1 MTQKKLLILLY
12 AYLIIVGLAGCK
24 HSHDSEIP
32 KSPKGTLSVEL
43 NASSAPATPFSLFI
57 YPTEGNL
64 SPIREEM
71 QSYLEKILPQGK
83 YHLAALGYNPAEI
96 ELKGTESSQ
105 TITFSLVSP
114 AGTSV
119 PSLSQGVY
127 YAFQKDVC
135 IYQDETTPVEL
146 TPHYLFHTLE
156 LKVNAGNGFEH
167 ASLRGSLSGIASS
180 ISGIT
185 GEVTEGSGKNALF
198 NLLPTDTP
206 GVFSATV
213 GFLGMEGKE
222 NLLTLS
228 LSMEEG
234 EEYIS
239 QHDLTTILREGLAQ
253 GNEPIK
259 AELNPTFRIP
269 IRLYTGIETRAAVDA
284 FEGHPVAVAAGKTP
298 GNYTDL
304 WEGVANGNIIKLEPE
319 RYYPTDGSSL
329 HLVGFYPPAPLVD
342 GQVEYAF
349 TGQEDLMLTAEQSGS
364 LTNRFHQEKTPL
376 TYKHLLSYLTFDLH
390 IENGKK
396 DYAVRQVTLSGL
408 SQKIT
413 VSLTKGEATFLN
425 PSREVMIYNAGEDGL
440 LPIKDGKVSV
450 PGYIFVQPKAQ
461 LTLDL
466 ILAVDDNPANDK
478 VFSNLPVTF
487 TGEGSEG
494 GTAYQIVVEVD
505 PDKPDNPDIPGPDP
519 DNPSSA
525 TVTATVT
532 PWPKGND
539 GNASIEDSL
548 LPNK

>member
-1 MTQKKLLILLY
+1 MTQKKLLLLY
-12 AYLIIVGLAGCK
+12 AYLTIVGLAGCK

-32 KSPKGTLSVEL
+32 KSPKGTLSVEV
-43 NASSAPATPFSLFI
+43 NALSAPATPFSLFI

-64 SPIREEM
+64 SPIREEI
-71 QSYLEKILPQGK
+71 QSSLEKVLPQGK

-114 AGTSV
+114 DGTSV

-127 YAFQKDVC
+127 SAFQKDIC

-146 TPHYLFHTLE
+146 TPRYLFHTLE

-180 ISGIT
+180 VNGIT
-185 GEVTEGSGKNALF
+185 GKATEGSGKNAVF
-198 NLLPTDTP
+198 HLLPTDTP

-213 GFLGMEGKE
+213 GFLGIEGKE

-239 QHDLTTILREGLAQ
+239 QHDLTTVLREGLTQ

-269 IRLYTGIETRAAVDA
+269 IRLYTSIETRAAVDA
-284 FEGHPVAVAAGKTP
+284 FEGHPVGVAAGKTP
-298 GNYTDL
+298 GKYTEL

-329 HLVGFYPPAPLVD
+329 YLVGFYPPAPLVN
-342 GQVEYAF
+342 GQVEYTF
-349 TGQEDLMLTAEQSGS
+349 TGQEDLMLTTEQSGS

-390 IENGKK
+390 VESKK
-396 DYAVRQVTLSGL
+396 KNFAVRQVTLSGL
-408 SQKIT
+408 AQKVT
-413 VSLTKGEATFLN
+413 VSLTKGEAIFLN
-425 PSREVMIYNAGEDGL
+425 PSQKVMIYNAGEDGL
-440 LPIKDGKVSV
+440 LPIEDGKVSL
-450 PGYIFVQPKAQ
+450 PGYIFVQPQAQ
-461 LTLDL
+461 LTLNL

-487 TGEGSEG
+487 SGEGSEG
-494 GTAYQIVVEVD
+494 GTAYQIVIEVD
-505 PDKPDNPDIPGPDP
+505 PDKPDNPDIPEL
-519 DNPSSA
+519 PSSA

-539 GNASIEDSL
+539 GNASIEDNL
-548 LPNK
+548 FPNK